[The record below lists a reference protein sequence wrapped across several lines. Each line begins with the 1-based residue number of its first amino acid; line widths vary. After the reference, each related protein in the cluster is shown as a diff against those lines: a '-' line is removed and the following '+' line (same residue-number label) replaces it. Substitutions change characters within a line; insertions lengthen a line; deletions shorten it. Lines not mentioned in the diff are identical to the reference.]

1 MIDSNLVPWVTA
13 FSCISLI
20 FVTLAITLFCI
31 FAEKYN
37 IHKARAE
44 KEGHLQVARNLIKLS
59 SIHNLEAAPVSL
71 SLKKTKVEAAPVSL
85 SLKKTKVDRI
95 LLTKP
100 KLNKESTSGRIKPT
114 SPVYSYNG
122 TSLVA
127 QSQCNLSSAM
137 T

>member
-20 FVTLAITLFCI
+20 FVTLAVILFCI

-37 IHKARAE
+37 IHQARAE
-44 KEGHLQVARNLIKLS
+44 KEGHLQIARNLIKLS
-59 SIHNLEAAPVSL
+59 SIHSLEAAPISL
-71 SLKKTKVEAAPVSL
+71 SLKKAAPVSL
-85 SLKKTKVDRI
+85 SLKKTKVDKI

-100 KLNKESTSGRIKPT
+100 NLNKESTSGRIKKT
-114 SPVYSYNG
+114 SPVLSYNG

-127 QSQCNLSSAM
+127 QSV
-137 T
+137 

>member
-1 MIDSNLVPWVTA
+1 M
-13 FSCISLI
+13 
-20 FVTLAITLFCI
+20 AIILFCI

-71 SLKKTKVEAAPVSL
+71 SLKKAAPVSLSLKKAAPASL

-127 QSQCNLSSAM
+127 QSQCNLSSGHDLEV
-137 T
+137 

>member
-13 FSCISLI
+13 FSCTSLI
-20 FVTLAITLFCI
+20 FVTLAIVLFCI

-44 KEGHLQVARNLIKLS
+44 KEGHLQVARNLIKLT
-59 SIHNLEAAPVSL
+59 SIHNLEAATVSL
-71 SLKKTKVEAAPVSL
+71 SSKKTQ
-85 SLKKTKVDRI
+85 VDRI

-100 KLNKESTSGRIKPT
+100 KPNKEITFGRIKPI
-114 SPVYSYNG
+114 SPEYSYNG